1 MKIVETTSCPVCGGS
16 RFEPF
21 LSCTDHFVSGET
33 FLIKRCTD
41 CGLKIT
47 AGAPDEDE
55 IGPYYQSERY
65 ISHSDTSRGMVNR
78 LYHLVRKTMLVR
90 KYRLIQKRVGQQPG
104 SILDI
109 GAGTGYFLRFMQ
121 QRGWQVTGIE
131 KSEQARQFARDE
143 WNLELLPAAQLA
155 DLPAQS
161 FEVVTLWHVME
172 HLQNLEYTW
181 KRLTELIRSGGL
193 LVVALP
199 NPASYD
205 ARHYREY
212 WAAWDVPR
220 HLWHF
225 EIPHIRQAGEKH
237 GFRLEKIQRMP
248 FDAFYVSMLSE
259 RYRNASAPLLR
270 GLITGKLSWIASWF
284 DAGKCSSLIYV
295 FRKD

>member
-1 MKIVETTSCPVCGGS
+1 MKIVETTSCPVCRGS

-47 AGAPDEDE
+47 AGAPDEAE

-143 WNLELLPAAQLA
+143 WNLELLSAAQLA

-181 KRLTELIRSGGL
+181 KRLTELIRPG
-193 LVVALP
+193 
-199 NPASYD
+199 
-205 ARHYREY
+205 
-212 WAAWDVPR
+212 
-220 HLWHF
+220 
-225 EIPHIRQAGEKH
+225 
-237 GFRLEKIQRMP
+237 
-248 FDAFYVSMLSE
+248 
-259 RYRNASAPLLR
+259 
-270 GLITGKLSWIASWF
+270 
-284 DAGKCSSLIYV
+284 
-295 FRKD
+295 

>member
-1 MKIVETTSCPVCGGS
+1 P
-16 RFEPF
+16 
-21 LSCTDHFVSGET
+21 
-33 FLIKRCTD
+33 
-41 CGLKIT
+41 
-47 AGAPDEDE
+47 
-55 IGPYYQSERY
+55 
-65 ISHSDTSRGMVNR
+65 
-78 LYHLVRKTMLVR
+78 
-90 KYRLIQKRVGQQPG
+90 
-104 SILDI
+104 
-109 GAGTGYFLRFMQ
+109 
-121 QRGWQVTGIE
+121 
-131 KSEQARQFARDE
+131 
-143 WNLELLPAAQLA
+143 
-155 DLPAQS
+155 
-161 FEVVTLWHVME
+161 
-172 HLQNLEYTW
+172 
-181 KRLTELIRSGGL
+181 GGL

-259 RYRNASAPLLR
+259 RYRNASVPLLR